1 MGTALLAL
9 SFCALSLVLAL
20 FVGISPISDK
30 AKIRFMYVGA
40 ALSLM
45 AVPMMSHYIAGMN
58 DIVDELRY
66 QAVLV
71 FIVVVCCYC
80 FVMANMVKYNVMKKK
95 VEALEDAVEK
105 LEQERAAA
113 MSQAVDEE
121 QQHKVQET
129 LDWFA
134 AKMSIFSKEEQ
145 EAINACAIAFAERDQ
160 IVIPQVEIS
169 VNAKCSQ
176 ADLMAYASSAF
187 FKIGEKRKSIAWFL
201 SIAPSRHHD
210 V

>member
-1 MGTALLAL
+1 MGTVLLAL
-9 SFCALSLVLAL
+9 CFCALSLILAL

-45 AVPMMSHYIAGMN
+45 AVPMMSHYIAGLN
-58 DIVDELRY
+58 DIADELRY

-95 VEALEDAVEK
+95 VAVLEDTVEK
-105 LEQERAAA
+105 LELERAAA
-113 MSQAVDEE
+113 MSQAVDED
-121 QQHKVQET
+121 QQHKVQEA

-134 AKMSIFSKEEQ
+134 AKISVFSKEEQ
-145 EAINACAIAFAERDQ
+145 EAINACTIAFAERDQ
-160 IVIPQVEIS
+160 IVIPK
-169 VNAKCSQ
+169 VNYCCPVKLQ
-176 ADLMAYASSAF
+176 
-187 FKIGEKRKSIAWFL
+187 RT
-201 SIAPSRHHD
+201 
-210 V
+210 